1 MFLSLPGSYFEAK
14 VTGKRV
20 KRGGG
25 YGLEVPCKYCRTG
38 QERLL
43 TKKLLIEHTAVINKC
58 LGKSEKVKKNVS
70 ANVLFIEVNVG

>member
-25 YGLEVPCKYCRTG
+25 YGLEVLCKYCLTV
-38 QERLL
+38 QERSL
-43 TKKLLIEHTAVINKC
+43 TKKLLMEHTAFINKC
-58 LGKSEKVKKNVS
+58 LGKSKKIKKYIS
-70 ANVLFIEVNVG
+70 TNVLFI